1 MARPRVEQPTPA
13 GLELL
18 KILWG
23 RDGSWT
29 VRDVL
34 EVVNHDADPPRAY
47 TTVMSLLT
55 VMAEKGLVRRVL
67 HGRAF
72 AYEPAEPR
80 ERTLG
85 SLLGE
90 TLGRAFDG
98 SASLLVAH
106 LLEQSGPSAEELD
119 RIRSLLDG
127 YQDRLADHGRKGG
140 HSCTDSHPAK

>member
-1 MARPRVEQPTPA
+1 MARPRLEQPTPA
-13 GLELL
+13 EFEIL
-18 KILWG
+18 KVLWSREG
-23 RDGSWT
+23 AST
-29 VRDVL
+29 VRDVFD
-34 EVVNHDADPPRAY
+34 VVNFDADPPRAY

-67 HGRAF
+67 RGRAF
-72 AYEPAEPR
+72 IYEPAEPR

-106 LLEQSGPSAEELD
+106 LLEESGPSAEELD

-127 YQDRLADHGRKGG
+127 YQGRLAGRDQKGG
-140 HSCTDSHPAK
+140 PSCSGPQPED